1 MPEELHEM
9 HEHAE
14 HARRDPGLA
23 PVTLTMAILAVLVAV
38 VSLLGHRAHTEEVLL
53 QNKATDQWS
62 FYQAKNIRRHSDE
75 QFAELASVLSAKDS
89 EVANKFREK
98 YGKEAEHYRDELKEL
113 EAKGHELEAEIGL
126 EQRRANRYDL
136 GEVLLEI
143 ALVVTSITLMTGR
156 RLFWASGMVSAAVG
170 LLVAASGLLLH

>member
-14 HARRDPGLA
+14 HAHRDPGMA

-98 YGKEAEHYRDELKEL
+98 YEKEAEHYRDELKEL

-126 EQRRANRYDL
+126 EQQRANRYDL

-156 RLFWASGMVSAAVG
+156 KLFWASGMVSAAVG

>member
-1 MPEELHEM
+1 MSEELHEM

-14 HARRDPGLA
+14 HAHRDPGMA

-98 YGKEAEHYRDELKEL
+98 YHQEAEHYRDELKEL

-156 RLFWASGMVSAAVG
+156 KLFWASGIVSAAAG